1 MDRRLQLHE
10 LLKTFC
16 PNVYFQPPD
25 NVTMVYPAIRYGQDD
40 EDALFAGNRPYRRH
54 KRYQV
59 TVIDRKPDSDIP
71 DKVADLPLTSFSRA
85 YVAENLNHTVF
96 TTYF

>member
-10 LLKTFC
+10 LLLTFC

-25 NVTMVYPAIRYGQDD
+25 SMTMVYPAIRYYQDD
-40 EDALFAGNRPYRRH
+40 EDALFASNRPYRRQ

-71 DKVADLPLTSFSRA
+71 EKVADLPLCSFDRI
-85 YVAENLNHTVF
+85 YVADNLNHTVF
-96 TTYF
+96 NLYF